1 MNKEK
6 LKRIL
11 FILSLRKT
19 SGLNLKDFENKYGNI
34 DKIYDELKKLEKEG
48 LIIIYQNNLNI
59 STKGILISNEIFSDL
74 I

>member
-1 MNKEK
+1 M
-6 LKRIL
+6 

-19 SGLNLKDFENKYGNI
+19 NGLDLKEFEKKYGNI
-34 DKIYDELKKLEKEG
+34 DELYNELKKLEKDG
-48 LIIIYQNNLNI
+48 LIKIYQNNLKL